1 MTSATLTR
9 VLGFLGLVPFMLPSY
24 LMANAALFGSGL
36 QSAAIFGLYGPYVFI
51 AYSAII
57 LSFLGGTLW
66 AQARQSDDSSAL
78 MTILFSNLLALSAWA
93 CLLLIYIAPIMT
105 VFSVCLLLAGYLGML
120 FAESLND
127 VSRQRKY
134 WRMRLWLTFWV
145 ALAHLLV
152 ISLMMAEL

>member
-1 MTSATLTR
+1 
-9 VLGFLGLVPFMLPSY
+9 
-24 LMANAALFGSGL
+24 
-36 QSAAIFGLYGPYVFI
+36 
-51 AYSAII
+51 
-57 LSFLGGTLW
+57 
-66 AQARQSDDSSAL
+66 
-78 MTILFSNLLALSAWA
+78 
-93 CLLLIYIAPIMT
+93 MT

>member
-1 MTSATLTR
+1 
-9 VLGFLGLVPFMLPSY
+9 
-24 LMANAALFGSGL
+24 
-36 QSAAIFGLYGPYVFI
+36 
-51 AYSAII
+51 
-57 LSFLGGTLW
+57 
-66 AQARQSDDSSAL
+66 
-78 MTILFSNLLALSAWA
+78 
-93 CLLLIYIAPIMT
+93 